1 MNLVETKRINLS
13 QNENPLGPSPKSVQA
28 ILDNYALMSQYPDA
42 HSFSVKTELAKKLN
56 TKIDNIFVSAGL
68 IEALDILIRN
78 FVSKDENII
87 VGQYSFA
94 AYRQLAH
101 VFDIET
107 RFSEMKEYRMDIE
120 SILNHYDKKSRI
132 IIIDNPNNPTGSIIT
147 QKELIYLLNSVS
159 KDTFVII
166 DEAYYEYVL
175 NKEYPNSLKI
185 QEDYPNL
192 IVMRSF
198 SKIYGLAGLRVGY
211 TIASSEI
218 IAKMEHFQAPFTVNH
233 LASIAC
239 IAALSDDEF
248 VKKSRLYN
256 NEGRF
261 FLHNAFASLGYKIV
275 QSESNFLFIY
285 FNTKEE
291 RDSVFDSFEKQ
302 NIMVRKTDYFG
313 AENAFRITV
322 GTPELNAEIIE
333 CINNYIK

>member
-1 MNLVETKRINLS
+1 MNLLENTRINLS

-28 ILDNYALMSQYPDA
+28 ILNNYVLMSQYPDA
-42 HSFSVKTELAKKLN
+42 HSFSVKNELAQKLN
-56 TKIDNIFVSAGL
+56 TNIDNIFVSAGL

-78 FVSKDENII
+78 FVAKDENII

-101 VFDIET
+101 VFNIET

-120 SILNHYDKKSRI
+120 SILNQYDKKSRI

-147 QKELIYLLNSVS
+147 QKELIFLLNSIS

-166 DEAYYEYVL
+166 DEAYYEFVL

-185 QEDYPNL
+185 QMDYPNL

-211 TIASSEI
+211 TIASKEI

-261 FLHNAFASLGYKIV
+261 FLHNAFTSLGYKIV

-291 RDSVFDSFEKQ
+291 RDSIFNSFEKQ

-333 CINNYIK
+333 CINNLI